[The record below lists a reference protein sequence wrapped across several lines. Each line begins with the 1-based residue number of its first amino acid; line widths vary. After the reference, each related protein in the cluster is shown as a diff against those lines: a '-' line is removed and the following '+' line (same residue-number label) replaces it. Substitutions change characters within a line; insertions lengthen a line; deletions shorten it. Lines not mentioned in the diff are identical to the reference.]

1 MANKL
6 DVETLNRLRGIGGSR
21 AETAEKDKL
30 AEKDNLAEKNEPQ
43 KTPSKPVDS
52 EKTAALN
59 NFLNSVPDNPVP
71 DSERKYTTK
80 DLDDF
85 LDNFMK
91 NHSSQS

>member
-30 AEKDNLAEKNEPQ
+30 AEKNEPQ
-43 KTPSKPVDS
+43 KTPSKSVDP

-59 NFLNSVPDNPVP
+59 NFF
-71 DSERKYTTK
+71 K
-80 DLDDF
+80 
-85 LDNFMK
+85 
-91 NHSSQS
+91 QCA